1 MEKILNTPT
10 FRFGIKKKKVNRD
23 AFTELRKEVRRRSGE
38 EEGEGGTRWQREEA
52 AVEPHE
58 EEFD

>member
-1 MEKILNTPT
+1 LEL
-10 FRFGIKKKKVNRD
+10 KKKKVNRD